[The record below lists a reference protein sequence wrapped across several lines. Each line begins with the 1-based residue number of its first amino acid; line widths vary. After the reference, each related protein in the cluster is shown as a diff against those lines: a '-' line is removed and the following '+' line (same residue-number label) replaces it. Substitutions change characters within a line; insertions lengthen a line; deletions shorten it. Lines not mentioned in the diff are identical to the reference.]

1 MTVYERIRKAYYDAQ
16 ENRFYDAWGIVA
28 SPRIIYEMKAEC
40 MRDMVLYSTC
50 NGTIETV
57 FGLVIIPVKSI
68 GDDKVY
74 IVDERLGRTILGNTE
89 RSE

>member
-1 MTVYERIRKAYYDAQ
+1 MTAYERILKAYYDIQ

-28 SPRIIYEMKAEC
+28 SPRTIYEMKAEC
-40 MRDMVLYSTC
+40 MRDMVLYNTC

-57 FGLVIIPVKSI
+57 FGLVIIPDKSI

-74 IVDERLGRTILGNTE
+74 IVDEKLGRTILGRQKE
-89 RSE
+89 A

>member
-1 MTVYERIRKAYYDAQ
+1 MTAYERIRKAYYDAQ

-28 SPRIIYEMKAEC
+28 SPRTIYEMKAEC

-57 FGLVIIPVKSI
+57 FGLVIISDKSI
-68 GDDKVY
+68 GDDKAY
-74 IVDERLGRTILGNTE
+74 IVDEQLGRTILGRQKE
-89 RSE
+89 A

>member
-1 MTVYERIRKAYYDAQ
+1 MTAYERIRKACYDAQ

-28 SPRIIYEMKAEC
+28 SPRTIYEMKAEC
-40 MRDMVLYSTC
+40 MGDMVLYSTC

-57 FGLVIIPVKSI
+57 FGLVIIPDKSI

-74 IVDERLGRTILGNTE
+74 IVDEQLGTTILGRQKE
-89 RSE
+89 A

>member
-1 MTVYERIRKAYYDAQ
+1 MTAYERIRKAYYDAQ

-28 SPRIIYEMKAEC
+28 SPRTIYEMKAEC

-57 FGLVIIPVKSI
+57 FGLVIISEKSI

-74 IVDERLGRTILGNTE
+74 IVDEQLGRTILGRQKE
-89 RSE
+89 A